1 MATKKTDREVANDKV
16 ERMMAGIG
24 VWCSYY
30 RANPHRFCEDY
41 LNIHLKLFQKILI
54 FLMNWSNYF
63 MYIASRGQGKS
74 YLTAIFCTVR
84 CILYPDT
91 QICVAAKNR
100 SQSINVLEKITTILM
115 PNSANL
121 RNEIETSNTKGQDA
135 YISFKNGSRIKVVTA
150 NDGARSNRS

>member
-1 MATKKTDREVANDKV
+1 MAMKKTDKEIANDKI
-16 ERMMAGIG
+16 ERMMNGVGI
-24 VWCSYY
+24 WCSYY

-74 YLTAIFCTVR
+74 YLVAIFACVR
-84 CILYPDT
+84 CILYPET
-91 QICVAAKNR
+91 QICIAAKNR
-100 SQSINVLEKITTILM
+100 SQSINVLEKITTLLM

-121 RNEIETSNTKGQDA
+121 RNEIDNYNTKGQDA

>member
-1 MATKKTDREVANDKV
+1 
-16 ERMMAGIG
+16 
-24 VWCSYY
+24 
-30 RANPHRFCEDY
+30 
-41 LNIHLKLFQKILI
+41 
-54 FLMNWSNYF
+54 

-74 YLTAIFCTVR
+74 YLTAIFATVR
-84 CILYPDT
+84 CILYPET

-100 SQSINVLEKITTILM
+100 SQSINVLEKITTLLM

-121 RNEIETSNTKGQDA
+121 RNEIENYNTKGQDA